1 MKTKLL
7 TALVAGACAL
17 VAVPAHA
24 LLLTPGDA
32 FKTSDDNSQF
42 DTWAEI
48 ESGFGFDYLGDPVV
62 KYYKTNVEGGE
73 EGGDWIFAS
82 SYETT
87 FSNSET
93 DPSDALIEY
102 ISGPSMV
109 CPTCFLVVK
118 DGNQTPAQYLFNLG
132 SWNGTDE
139 IQLIGFWPNQ
149 GGAISNIA
157 IWGFEEDSDNPGGD
171 VPEPGSLALLGL
183 GLAGLAALRRRR
195 H

>member
-1 MKTKLL
+1 MKTKLM

-17 VAVPAHA
+17 VAIPAHA
-24 LLLTPGDA
+24 LLLTPDDA
-32 FKTSDDNSQF
+32 YKTSDDSSQF
-42 DTWAEI
+42 ETWAQI
-48 ESGFGFDYLGDPVV
+48 EAGFGFDYLGDPVV
-62 KYYKTNVEGGE
+62 KYYKTNVDDGE
-73 EGGDWIFAS
+73 EGGDWIFAG

-87 FSNSET
+87 FSNSAT
-93 DPSDALIEY
+93 DPSDALIKY

-132 SWNGTDE
+132 SWNGTDD
-139 IQLIGFWPNQ
+139 IQLTGFWPKQ
-149 GGAISNIA
+149 GAISNIA
-157 IWGFEEDSDNPGGD
+157 IWGFEEDPDNPGGD

>member
-17 VAVPAHA
+17 VAVPAQA
-24 LLLTPGDA
+24 LVLTPGDA
-32 FKTSDDNSQF
+32 FKTSNDNSQF
-42 DTWAEI
+42 TTWAQI
-48 ESGFGFDYLGDPVV
+48 EAGFGFDYLEDPVI

-73 EGGDWIFAS
+73 EGGDWIFAG

-87 FSNSET
+87 FSNSATE
-93 DPSDALIEY
+93 PSDALIEY
-102 ISGPSMV
+102 SGGSSMV

-118 DGNQTPAQYLFNLG
+118 DGKQAPAQYLFNLG
-132 SWNGTDE
+132 AWNGTDD
-139 IQLIGFWPNQ
+139 IQLSGFWPNQ
-149 GGAISNIA
+149 GAISNIS
-157 IWGFEEDSDNPGGD
+157 IWGFVEDDTPSGD

-195 H
+195 S